1 MFGQSVCQSVRTGMG
16 LGAITEA
23 RAAAL
28 GAVQCKT
35 LDETCS
41 PTNFVILD
49 LMSAGLGT
57 GPNTG
62 VENFYK
68 VEEPGK
74 KRKRKKG
81 EKRGKKKRKK
91 KISL

>member
-1 MFGQSVCQSVRTGMG
+1 MFGHSIDCQSVRTGKG

-62 VENFYK
+62 VENFYE

-74 KRKRKKG
+74 KGKGKKERKEEKRK
-81 EKRGKKKRKK
+81 GKKR
-91 KISL
+91 